1 MKGCVGCTGTP
12 RLGPMD
18 AISGVLG
25 ERGVVLGVASLV
37 LKEGMTAERAEE
49 VVRAGVAAGAVAID
63 TARAYATVDD
73 EAVGER
79 LARVARDAKPGLPII
94 TKAGHYR
101 IATSAWDADGS
112 AERLRHDAEVSREV
126 FGAPPSLLLLHRAD
140 RVRDI
145 EESVRALAQLRDEG
159 VVETI
164 GLSNATIEMLEQ
176 VREITHINAV
186 ENRLGLGVDRFDEYR
201 YCHDNGIAFLA
212 YAPFGGPQAA
222 PLPTRVPRVA
232 ALAMARGASVHRLTL
247 AAMLDALPG
256 CWPIVGPTRVES
268 AADAA
273 AAGQEVVDDELRA
286 AFSEDMRTREVP
298 LPGLS
303 GIATD

>member
-1 MKGCVGCTGTP
+1 
-12 RLGPMD
+12 MD
-18 AISGVLG
+18 AVRQVLG

-37 LKEGMTAERAEE
+37 LKDGMTAERAEQ

-79 LARVARDAKPGLPII
+79 LARVARDERPGLPII

-112 AERLRHDAEVSREV
+112 PERLRHDAELSREV

-145 EESVRALAQLRDEG
+145 EESVRTLAELRDEG

-164 GLSNATIEMLEQ
+164 GLSNANLEMLEQ
-176 VREITHINAV
+176 VRQITHINAV
-186 ENRLGLGVDRFDEYR
+186 ENRLGLGVDRFDEYQ
-201 YCHDNGIAFLA
+201 YCVENDIAFLA

-232 ALAMARGASVHRLTL
+232 ALATARGASVHRLTL
-247 AAMLDALPG
+247 AAMINVLPG
-256 CWPIVGPTRVES
+256 CWPVVGPTRVES

-273 AAGQEVVDDELRA
+273 AAGREEVDAELRT
-286 AFSEDMRTREVP
+286 AFAEDMRTREVP
-298 LPGLS
+298 LPGLDS
-303 GIATD
+303 VAAD

>member
-1 MKGCVGCTGTP
+1 
-12 RLGPMD
+12 MD
-18 AISGVLG
+18 AVTQVLG

-37 LKEGMTAERAEE
+37 LKEGMTAERAED

-79 LARVARDAKPGLPII
+79 LAKVARDARPGLPII
-94 TKAGHYR
+94 TKAGHFR

-145 EESVRALAQLRDEG
+145 EESVRTLAELRDEG

-164 GLSNATIEMLEQ
+164 GLSNATVEMLEQ
-176 VREITHINAV
+176 VREVTHINAV
-186 ENRLGLGVDRFDEYR
+186 ENRLGLGVDAFTEYR
-201 YCHDNGIAFLA
+201 YCLENGIAFLA

-222 PLPTRVPRVA
+222 PLATRVPRVA
-232 ALAMARGASVHRLTL
+232 ALSMARGVSVHRLTL
-247 AAMLDALPG
+247 AAMIDALPG
-256 CWPIVGPTRVES
+256 CWPVVGPTRVES

-273 AAGQEVVDDELRA
+273 AAGRDEVDDELRS
-286 AFSEDMRTREVP
+286 AFAEDMRSRDVP

-303 GIATD
+303 GVGAE